1 MRRGEPAASLSGE
14 PERGEPE
21 PRGGLDLGEL
31 ERGGLERWPRGEAA
45 SGAVRELRNAGMA
58 GGGPGGALWSVLQ
71 TWVVSVHCYSR
82 T

>member
-45 SGAVRELRNAGMA
+45 SGAVRELRSAGMA
-58 GGGPGGALWSVLQ
+58 EVDQ
-71 TWVVSVHCYSR
+71 VVHCGACYKRGS
-82 T
+82 

>member
-45 SGAVRELRNAGMA
+45 SGAVRELRSAGMA
-58 GGGPGGALWSVLQ
+58 RGGALWSVLQ
-71 TWVVSVHCYSR
+71 AWSLTIHCYSR
-82 T
+82 K